1 LNFFSLALIEEE
13 QRDQTD
19 NMKSLPSLS
28 DVGSVVFAIIGTR
41 ADLAWFVG
49 VNVVP

>member
-1 LNFFSLALIEEE
+1 
-13 QRDQTD
+13 
-19 NMKSLPSLS
+19 MKSLPSLS

-49 VNVVP
+49 VTCRPMICCLSASVYVAYVTVFL